1 MKKDFGSKIQI
12 LAIAAALMTAS
23 AAVSAQ
29 SAGTWSV
36 KAGLNQ
42 ITPHVDSEDMSPSAL
57 PGTKMDVGSDTQ
69 PIVTVGYMYS
79 DNVSVEL
86 ALGLP
91 YKHDLIGDGAIRG
104 TGKLATV
111 EALPPTLFLQYR
123 FLQAQSKFRP
133 YAGLGLTYAYF
144 QKETGSGAGT
154 ALTNP
159 GSPVPTT
166 FKVDAAWGI
175 TPQIGVTYALS
186 DKWFA
191 DLCVSKTFLKTTA
204 HYSTGQT
211 IDLTLDPVAVSIAVG
226 YHF

>member
-1 MKKDFGSKIQI
+1 MEKNFGSAIKI
-12 LAIAAALMTAS
+12 LAIAAAMSAS

-29 SAGTWSV
+29 TAGTWSV
-36 KAGLNQ
+36 KAGLNK
-42 ITPHVDSEDMSPSAL
+42 ITPKVESGDMTPSAL
-57 PGTKMDVGSDTQ
+57 PGTKMDVGSDTE
-69 PIVTVGYMYS
+69 PIIAASYMVS
-79 DNVSVEL
+79 DNFSVEL
-86 ALGLP
+86 DLGAP
-91 YKHDLIGDGAIRG
+91 YKHDLIGAGAISG

-111 EALPPTLFLQYR
+111 EALPPTIFFQYR

-159 GSPVPTT
+159 GSPTPTT
-166 FKVDAAWGI
+166 FKVDAAWGV
-175 TPQIGVTYALS
+175 TPQIGLTYALT

-191 DLCVSKTFLKTTA
+191 DLCVTKTYLKTTA

-211 IDLTLDPVAVSIAVG
+211 IDLKLDPVAVSIAVG

>member
-1 MKKDFGSKIQI
+1 MQKSFGSTIKI
-12 LAIAAALMTAS
+12 LTIAAAMTAS

-29 SAGTWSV
+29 SAGTWLV

-42 ITPHVDSEDMSPSAL
+42 ITPKVDSSDMTPSGL
-57 PGTKMDVGSDTQ
+57 PGTKMDVASDTQ
-69 PIVTVGYMYS
+69 PIFTAGYMYS

-91 YKHDLIGDGAIRG
+91 YKHDLIGAGAIRG
-104 TGKLATV
+104 TGKLGTV
-111 EALPPTLFLQYR
+111 EALPPTVFVQYR

-144 QKETGSGAGT
+144 QKETGSGGGT
-154 ALTNP
+154 ALTNT
-159 GSPVPTT
+159 GSAVPTT

-186 DKWFA
+186 DRWFA
-191 DLCVSKTFLKTTA
+191 DLCVTKTYLKTTA

-211 IDLTLDPVAVSIAVG
+211 IDLKLDPVAVSIAVG
-226 YHF
+226 YQF